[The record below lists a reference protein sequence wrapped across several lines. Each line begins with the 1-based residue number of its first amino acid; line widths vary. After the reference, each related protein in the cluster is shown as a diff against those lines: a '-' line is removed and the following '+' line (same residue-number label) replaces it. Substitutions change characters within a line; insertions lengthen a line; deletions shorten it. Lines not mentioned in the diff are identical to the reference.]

1 MKQLNA
7 HRKQRGAA
15 LVIGLILLVIITLL
29 AVVGMN
35 ISNSELQSA
44 TSEQTRLRAFQAA
57 ETGVERSL
65 STLFSVSTQSTTAI
79 TDVVTPVV
87 NSPTNPSTGLPQDAY
102 QTVRQFK
109 GWSTLSVGNSRNF
122 NSYHFTIVSTG
133 TSARNATAQNTQ
145 GAFILN
151 NAY

>member
-1 MKQLNA
+1 MKHHNS

-35 ISNSELQSA
+35 ISNSELASA

-57 ETGVERSL
+57 ETGVEHGIANL
-65 STLFSVSTQSTTAI
+65 INITTVSTAPI
-79 TDVVTPVV
+79 TDPVTAVDS
-87 NSPTNPSTGLPQDAY
+87 SPLNPATGLPQDSY
-102 QTVRQFK
+102 QITSQFR
-109 GWSTLSVGNSRNF
+109 GWSTLSKGNSRSF
-122 NSYHFTIVSTG
+122 NSYHFTVVSTG

-145 GAFILN
+145 GAFIMN
-151 NAY
+151 NAP